1 MQQRIGRRT
10 FVARLAGSAFALGL
24 AALSTPN
31 ALGIARAQQPT
42 LGPIA
47 VRIAAVT
54 QSGPDFRN
62 GLAEGVRPPGS
73 GGSWA
78 LTAERPGGQFT
89 SEPLEIEFPCSH
101 VGAHWRLSGERS
113 PLVEIRT
120 SRDGERWSS
129 WRRVLVE
136 SLGREP
142 EASGQDM
149 FGALVGGRLG
159 TWLQYRLTFHGGAE
173 HDAAVERVTLTYLDA
188 RAPAVSA
195 ASLSLS
201 SAPLPTARAGLTA
214 FLERVVTREQWGA
227 DESIRFADGKDLWPR
242 SFVPPKFLTVHHT
255 AGENEYADPAA
266 EIRAIYTYHT
276 VTQGWGDIG
285 YHLLIDNR
293 GQVYEGRIGRE
304 SDPAGR
310 PGREVVSEDVV
321 AGHALGYNYGSVGIA
336 LLGNFMVSEPSEPA
350 LQTLEEALAFEASRH
365 GIDPTERISFLRLQA
380 GGNDL
385 WRDDL
390 ASVPGHRD
398 CVQTECPGDLL
409 YARLP
414 EIRDHVA
421 TRLGPPGPRARI
433 SRAPADRN
441 AWPGDLVFAWEGE
454 GVVAFST
461 RLEGWRLSSEPDR
474 IVRLSGYTD
483 DERPIWSPWSPA
495 RAASF
500 ALPPDARGSYTLHV
514 RARDGRGHEGLYAA
528 RSTLFVDRHVLVDNA
543 DEARTARAGTWTRT
557 GDILGFN
564 GADYEQAEP
573 AGAPANFVWA
583 LDVPESGVYR
593 VLANWTEGEFRATNA
608 RFTISSDG
616 QQLAEAEVS
625 QRERG
630 ETWVELAKVDLAA
643 GTTCRVELTND
654 ADGVVVADAVRVVL
668 T

>member
-10 FVARLAGSAFALGL
+10 FVARLAGSAVALGL
-24 AALSTPN
+24 AALGTP
-31 ALGIARAQQPT
+31 ATTRIARAQPT
-42 LGPIA
+42 PLGPIP
-47 VRIAAVT
+47 VRIAEVT
-54 QSGPDFRN
+54 QSGPDFRS
-62 GLAEGVRPPGS
+62 GLAEGVALPGS

-78 LTAERPGGQFT
+78 LTAERGGGQFT
-89 SEPLEIEFPCSH
+89 SAPLQIEFPCSH
-101 VGAHWRLSGERS
+101 VGAHWHLTGERS
-113 PLVEIRT
+113 PLVDIRT

-136 SLGREP
+136 SVGGGP
-142 EASGQDM
+142 QFTGQET

-159 TWLQYRLTFHGGAE
+159 TWLQYRLTFAEGAE
-173 HDAAVERVTLTYLDA
+173 QDAAVERVTLTYLDA

-201 SAPLPTARAGLTA
+201 SAPLPSVRAGLTA

-242 SFVPPKFLTVHHT
+242 AFVAPKFLAVHHT

-293 GQVYEGRIGRE
+293 GQVYEGRIGRDA
-304 SDPAGR
+304 DPAGR
-310 PGREVVSEDVV
+310 PGREVVSENVV
-321 AGHALGYNYGSVGIA
+321 AGHAFGYNYGSVGIA
-336 LLGNFMVSEPSEPA
+336 LLGNFMETEPSDPA

-365 GIDPTERISFLRLQA
+365 GIDPTERISFLRLRT

-398 CVQTECPGDLL
+398 CVQTECPGDRL

-421 TRLGPPGPRARI
+421 TRLGPPGARARI
-433 SRAPADRN
+433 TRAPSDRN
-441 AWPGDLVFAWEGE
+441 VWPGDLVFAWEGE
-454 GVVAFST
+454 NAADFST

-474 IVRLSGYTD
+474 IVRLSGYTE
-483 DERPIWSPWSPA
+483 DERPTWSPWSPA

-500 ALPPDARGSYTLHV
+500 ALPRDARGSYTLHV
-514 RARDGRGHEGLYAA
+514 RARDSRGREGLYAA

-543 DEARTARAGTWTRT
+543 DEARTARSGTWTRT
-557 GDILGFN
+557 SDILGFN

-573 AGAPANFVWA
+573 AGTPAGFAWT
-583 LDVPESGVYR
+583 LDVPESGSYR

-616 QQLAEAEVS
+616 RQLAETEVS

-630 ETWVELAKVDLAA
+630 ETWGELAKVDLVA
-643 GTTCRVELTND
+643 GSACRVELAND
-654 ADGVVVADAVRVVL
+654 ADGVVVADAIRIVL